1 MSSIATCTRSVFR
14 KALLVMCFFA
24 LYTVPAMAQ
33 TIPCPPNIDFETGT
47 LANWEF
53 YTGSCCPINTPT
65 LSGPVNNRHTLTSGT
80 GTDAYGG
87 FPVVAPG
94 GGNYS
99 FKLGNNGTGA
109 QAERARYYIHV
120 PVGANNYSFQYA
132 YAVVFEDPS
141 HPVAQQ
147 PRFEITVRD
156 SATGVEDDCA
166 EQFFVAGG
174 VLPGFSLSTVGN
186 NVWYKPWS
194 NGTIDLSAFA
204 GKTVIVDF
212 ATGDCAASGHFG
224 YGYFDLISCGA
235 YEAPVS
241 SCDLE
246 GTGGITFT
254 APPGFQSY
262 DWFDPTWTQ
271 VATGQIVTIPA
282 PAVPTYYNLV
292 MTPFVGVGCPDTIQT
307 GLVADITVNATP
319 DTLCNTVGV
328 PIQLNAGATGGVGTL
343 EYEWTPGNSLSCDDC
358 PTPVATPSGSVNY
371 IVKVTDSNGCFRR
384 DTLDMLESLYIVDA
398 GPDRVT
404 CIGTPITINASV
416 TPMSSFYVYNWDNP
430 NGLSSQS
437 ALQPTFTPTTPGTE
451 MYILKVDSSYCSK
464 VDTMY
469 IRTLP
474 NDFVIHDTVICEGG
488 VVQVYAVGDTAF
500 TYRWSPAIG
509 VSDTTI
515 INPIIVTDTT
525 RTYTVTASYP
535 TCPNIVKTMEVEVQP
550 VPIVRLGRDTS
561 KCQWDDLFIFADVEP
576 RWYNQYTYTWEPNSG
591 LSSHSVPNV
600 IFRGQEDTLLILSVN
615 TPKGC
620 VGKDTVNITVRQGDF
635 ASVLPVDTAICP
647 NNTVQFIANGGV
659 AYNWTPATFL
669 DDATSSTPVADPIT
683 GMDYTVYVTDQYGC
697 FDTIYA
703 SLEVHPEAVLE
714 LGDSIVL
721 FPGESHRMNP
731 HSNGLYF
738 TWFPPLGLSS
748 TTVSNPLA
756 SPVVNTRYFVTT
768 TTEAGCV
775 ASDSIDILVREETVM
790 DLPNAFTPGSA
801 PNDIF
806 KLNKRGIAT
815 LKAFKIYNRWGNLV
829 FETTNVEEGWDGTY
843 KGTPQPMGVY
853 VYQIDAV
860 TNSGKRFTKQGNV
873 TLIR

>member
-1 MSSIATCTRSVFR
+1 M
-14 KALLVMCFFA
+14 
-24 LYTVPAMAQ
+24 
-33 TIPCPPNIDFETGT
+33 
-47 LANWEF
+47 
-53 YTGSCCPINTPT
+53 
-65 LSGPVNNRHTLTSGT
+65 
-80 GTDAYGG
+80 
-87 FPVVAPG
+87 
-94 GGNYS
+94 
-99 FKLGNNGTGA
+99 
-109 QAERARYYIHV
+109 
-120 PVGANNYSFQYA
+120 
-132 YAVVFEDPS
+132 
-141 HPVAQQ
+141 
-147 PRFEITVRD
+147 
-156 SATGVEDDCA
+156 
-166 EQFFVAGG
+166 
-174 VLPGFSLSTVGN
+174 
-186 NVWYKPWS
+186 
-194 NGTIDLSAFA
+194 
-204 GKTVIVDF
+204 
-212 ATGDCAASGHFG
+212 
-224 YGYFDLISCGA
+224 
-235 YEAPVS
+235 
-241 SCDLE
+241 
-246 GTGGITFT
+246 
-254 APPGFQSY
+254 
-262 DWFDPTWTQ
+262 
-271 VATGQIVTIPA
+271 
-282 PAVPTYYNLV
+282 
-292 MTPFVGVGCPDTIQT
+292 
-307 GLVADITVNATP
+307 
-319 DTLCNTVGV
+319 
-328 PIQLNAGATGGVGTL
+328 
-343 EYEWTPGNSLSCDDC
+343 
-358 PTPVATPSGSVNY
+358 
-371 IVKVTDSNGCFRR
+371 
-384 DTLDMLESLYIVDA
+384 
-398 GPDRVT
+398 
-404 CIGTPITINASV
+404 
-416 TPMSSFYVYNWDNP
+416 
-430 NGLSSQS
+430 
-437 ALQPTFTPTTPGTE
+437 
-451 MYILKVDSSYCSK
+451 
-464 VDTMY
+464 
-469 IRTLP
+469 
-474 NDFVIHDTVICEGG
+474 
-488 VVQVYAVGDTAF
+488 GDTAF

-576 RWYNQYTYTWEPNSG
+576 RWYNQYTYTWEHNSG

-600 IFRGQEDTLLILSVN
+600 IFRGQEDTMLILSVN

-620 VGKDTVNITVRQGDF
+620 IGRDTVNITVRQGNF
-635 ASVLPVDTAICP
+635 GSVMPIDTAICP

-659 AYNWTPATFL
+659 AYNWTPATYL
-669 DDATSSTPVADPIT
+669 DDATSSAPVADPIT
-683 GMDYTVYVTDQYGC
+683 GMDYTIYMTDQYGC

-731 HSNGLYF
+731 HTNGLYF

-775 ASDSIDILVREETVM
+775 ASDSVDIVVREETVM